1 MISPDLCYCF
11 PFQQRFCALNVLY
24 PRCVTFWR
32 TKVNKPNSPQTEWP
46 PHLLLQPRNKMP
58 SAPPSCSSLLKIQLI
73 DGEDCVV
80 LFHFFFFF
88 AFHIANVHTSL
99 MTVEFE
105 NIFLVS
111 LQLLAGFFC
120 YYYFYCICLV
130 SVCPNKSWWVI
141 DSFWKRRD

>member
-1 MISPDLCYCF
+1 MLLFSFPAVFSCFKCSISQICYFLKNQGEQTKQPSNRMTPTPPAPAKKQNALCTSQLLISPQNSTHRWGGLCC
-11 PFQQRFCALNVLY
+11 LV
-24 PRCVTFWR
+24 
-32 TKVNKPNSPQTEWP
+32 S
-46 PHLLLQPRNKMP
+46 
-58 SAPPSCSSLLKIQLI
+58 
-73 DGEDCVV
+73 
-80 LFHFFFFF
+80 FFFFF

-120 YYYFYCICLV
+120 YYYFYRICLV
-130 SVCPNKSWWVI
+130 SVCPNRSWWVI